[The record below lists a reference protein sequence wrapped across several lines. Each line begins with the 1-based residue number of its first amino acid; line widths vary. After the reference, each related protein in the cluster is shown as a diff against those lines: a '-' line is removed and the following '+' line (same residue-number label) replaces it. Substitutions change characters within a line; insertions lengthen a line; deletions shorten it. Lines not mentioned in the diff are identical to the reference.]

1 MGEAPTPEASA
12 VELAYS
18 NRGSGPPLVILHGL
32 YGSSTNWRT
41 IANHFENSHEVYLP
55 DLRNHGRSP
64 WTPSMSFSEMAS
76 DLVQLLEQNASEAPI
91 VIGHSLGGKVAMV
104 LALNSPQWVERL
116 IVVDIAPTTY
126 PPKTHPHLIKA
137 MMDLDLEQLE
147 GRRAQADQ
155 ALKPSISDPA
165 LRQFL
170 LQNLVLKQGRFDWRI
185 NLQTINREIGILHG
199 FPVFPDLIQFTKPSL
214 FISGERSNH
223 LTPRHYPSLMALFPE
238 ATLKQIARSGHW
250 VHAEQPEEFIKVV
263 DNFISAPEDGGCDQ
277 PSA

>member
-1 MGEAPTPEASA
+1 
-12 VELAYS
+12 
-18 NRGSGPPLVILHGL
+18 
-32 YGSSTNWRT
+32 
-41 IANHFENSHEVYLP
+41 
-55 DLRNHGRSP
+55 
-64 WTPSMSFSEMAS
+64 MSFSEMAS

-185 NLQTINREIGILHG
+185 NLQPSTGRLGSYTG
-199 FPVFPDLIQFTKPSL
+199 FPSFQT
-214 FISGERSNH
+214 
-223 LTPRHYPSLMALFPE
+223 
-238 ATLKQIARSGHW
+238 
-250 VHAEQPEEFIKVV
+250 
-263 DNFISAPEDGGCDQ
+263 
-277 PSA
+277 